1 MTLFMLAGD
10 DEEDSCGVN
19 LINEGVT
26 VSGDCVRVQFTGCG
40 GVESYQCKLNDGSF
54 TTCKHDH
61 GLYVCM
67 YGMYVCMHNYAWM
80 AVL

>member
-1 MTLFMLAGD
+1 MLAGD

-40 GVESYQCKLNDGSF
+40 GVEAYQCKLNDRSF

-61 GLYVCM
+61 GLAM
-67 YGMYVCMHNYAWM
+67 YEYI
-80 AVL
+80 

>member
-1 MTLFMLAGD
+1 MLAGD

-40 GVESYQCKLNDGSF
+40 GVEHVSMTMAVL
-54 TTCKHDH
+54 T
-61 GLYVCM
+61 LYVCI
-67 YGMYVCMHNYAWM
+67 CMMHWYEY
-80 AVL
+80 